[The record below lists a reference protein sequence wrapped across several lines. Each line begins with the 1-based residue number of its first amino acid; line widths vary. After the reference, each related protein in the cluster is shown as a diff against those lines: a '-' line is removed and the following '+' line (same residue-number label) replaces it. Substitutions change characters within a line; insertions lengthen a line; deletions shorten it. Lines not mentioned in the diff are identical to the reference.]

1 MYLVNGN
8 SPTRSFSRR
17 FNVEHTWCVSRVAQ
31 LLLHK
36 NTKNKIKIIEQ
47 AMEPFVKI
55 VNYFWKDL

>member
-17 FNVEHTWCVSRVAQ
+17 FNVEQTWCVSRVAR

-36 NTKNKIKIIEQ
+36 NTKNKTKIIEQ